1 MTKNKILITGANGLL
16 GKSAT
21 EFFSDRAEVFAI
33 VRSVPEHK
41 LPNVNY
47 IAIDLGGNLWGERDL
62 PEDIDVIF
70 HLAQSQKFRE
80 FPDEAMDVFNVNI
93 HSTAKLLDYAR
104 KADVKKFVYASSGGV
119 YGAGK
124 HAFVEN
130 SPITPSGKLGYYL
143 GSKLCSEIIVETYS
157 QIMTVGILRFFF
169 MYGKEQ
175 KREMLIPR
183 LVDRIKSGEPI
194 SIQGENGISINP
206 IHVSDAVA
214 VLNSM
219 IDLDYSCTMNIGG
232 PDILSIRE
240 IAEIIGKE
248 LGVEPRFEQMAG
260 DVNNLIGDIG
270 SMKKNLIS
278 PKISLK
284 QGIKDL
290 I

>member
-16 GKSAT
+16 GKCAT
-21 EFFSDRAEVFAI
+21 EFFADKAEVYAI
-33 VRSVPEHK
+33 VRSIPEHK

-47 IAIDLGGNLWGERDL
+47 IVVDLGSDLWNEKDL
-62 PEDIDVIF
+62 PANIDVVF
-70 HLAQSQKFRE
+70 HLAQSKKFRD

-93 HSTAKLLDYAR
+93 NSTAKLLDYAR
-104 KADVKKFVYASSGGV
+104 KAHVKKFVYASSGGV
-119 YGAGK
+119 YGVGK

-130 SPITPSGKLGYYL
+130 SPILPSGKLGYYL
-143 GSKLCSEIIVETYS
+143 GSKLCSEILVETYS

-183 LVDRIKSGEPI
+183 LVDRIRSGEPI

-219 IDLDYSCTMNIGG
+219 IDIDYSCTMNIGG
-232 PDILSIRE
+232 PNILSIRE
-240 IAEIIGKE
+240 IAEIIGDE
-248 LGVEPRFEQMAG
+248 LGTEPRFEQMAG
-260 DVNNLIGDIG
+260 DANNLIGDIG